1 MKKFEKDIKKE
12 LKEIMKEEIQLGNA
26 FGIYNDITIE
36 IIDDKVHIYS
46 KSNNED
52 IICELVSI
60 ALLKFLGNNKDM
72 LDCQVLSL
80 YKTLECFQKMIEIRG
95 LKDGDLNNE

>member
-26 FGIYNDITIE
+26 FGIYNDINIE

-46 KSNNED
+46 KANNED

-60 ALLKFLGNNKDM
+60 SLLKFLENNKGM

-80 YKTLECFQKMIEIRG
+80 YKTLECFQKMIEIR
-95 LKDGDLNNE
+95 